1 MSSGAVI
8 VSIDS
13 SFILVLRSSCAS
25 SQTVDAA
32 LLLLGNLF
40 MVNVLELEV
49 LFDVNLLDRGLLDCC
64 AAMILRTVSLHIR
77 SRQLPHS
84 QLHLLTCPEFPQ
96 RDSEFP
102 SRIFFP
108 ERRHLVEIHL
118 QIVCHFFRHLVSLA
132 RLRT

>member
-64 AAMILRTVSLHIR
+64 AAMILRTSHCTFDLGNFRILNCTF
-77 SRQLPHS
+77 SRVLS
-84 QLHLLTCPEFPQ
+84 
-96 RDSEFP
+96 FP
-102 SRIFFP
+102 SVILNFLR
-108 ERRHLVEIHL
+108 
-118 QIVCHFFRHLVSLA
+118 VSSFLNGVILSKFTSRSCVISFA
-132 RLRT
+132 ILSR